1 MSLTLFKRE
10 WKASW
15 KLLAIF
21 LAVLSLYGGMIVSMF
36 DPKLGESLNMMAES
50 MPQIFAAFPPIVQSI
65 FASNSIA
72 VAFVVACAANFL
84 LPKDAEEA

>member
-21 LAVLSLYGGMIVSMF
+21 LAVLSLYGGMIVSTVSYTHL
-36 DPKLGESLNMMAES
+36 DVYKRQPQEVWNGYCSWLSRPVNCALNARENPSPK
-50 MPQIFAAFPPIVQSI
+50 
-65 FASNSIA
+65 
-72 VAFVVACAANFL
+72 
-84 LPKDAEEA
+84 